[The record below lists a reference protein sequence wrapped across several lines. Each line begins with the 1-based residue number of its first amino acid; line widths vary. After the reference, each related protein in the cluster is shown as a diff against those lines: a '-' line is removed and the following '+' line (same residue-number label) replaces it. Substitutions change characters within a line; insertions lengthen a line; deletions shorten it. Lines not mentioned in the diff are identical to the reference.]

1 MQKFIDLFYTTPA
14 MVWQSFS
21 LVTNAGFEARNP
33 WLLLQLEA

>member
-21 LVTNAGFEARNP
+21 LVSKAGSGASKL
-33 WLLLQLEA
+33 WLLLELKA